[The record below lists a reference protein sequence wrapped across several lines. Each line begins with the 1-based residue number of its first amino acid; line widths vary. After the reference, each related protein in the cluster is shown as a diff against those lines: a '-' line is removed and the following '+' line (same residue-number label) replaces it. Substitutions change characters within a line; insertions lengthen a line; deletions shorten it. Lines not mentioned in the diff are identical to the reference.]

1 MSYMPE
7 DVTKPSSFSR
17 IDAGTLAGS
26 RPIPLT
32 RWPLEMAY
40 SAQGWPTIPV
50 IPVIKI
56 NMAKDR
62 NLEDCVKDAYA

>member
-1 MSYMPE
+1 MPE
-7 DVTKPSSFSR
+7 EVTKPSSFSR
-17 IDAGTLAGS
+17 SDAGTLAGS

-56 NMAKDR
+56 NMVDGCED
-62 NLEDCVKDAYA
+62 EDCETGDYA